1 VESKL
6 RLIIRPLTIIIG
18 VFLIGCLSF
27 LAVLTWDG
35 TDVIAIF
42 FSYLLSFGLACIV
55 NIIMLRHFALKIKR
69 NEDDIA
75 AFNEIANIDGNI
87 LCLIDNNLNCFNF
100 QETIQEASDNKELS
114 SLLAE
119 LDINDFE
126 IAQIEG
132 FVKRQPQNISGER
145 LIRHMDALYVTDVIY
160 NRKNHDLI
168 IKPLQTSAGV
178 HCVKI
183 RQSFISSNKI
193 FYDQLPIGYFELDR
207 HGFISKA
214 NIQFANGMGYKLSEL
229 FETSVALKDLI
240 INESNDNIDH
250 EIMEGAYTQR
260 FVTIRTKHNDIANFL
275 LITVN
280 ERNEGKSP
288 MKSYGFLIR
297 LRQKEINY
305 FTDHLEKY
313 WVDYSWKCFFEKSPY
328 PVCILNDVGEILRM
342 NQSFMDLTDK
352 KKSVGSNFSDLFLN
366 EHVDEINQNIKDLA
380 SGASEVNSDL
390 IMHLKSSPKV
400 FEVFLGKIL
409 NLDGKFH
416 GIIVRVLD
424 ITQQNQLEENL
435 AHSQRMQTMGQLVGS
450 VAHDFN
456 NILTAISGFCD
467 LLLLRHGMG
476 DPSFLNIMQIKQ
488 SADRASNLV
497 NRLLAFSRKQ
507 TLKPKVV
514 SPIDLFSEFT
524 PLIHRLIGTR
534 IKFVQQMDPN
544 IWYIKVDIVQMEQV
558 ILNLVVNAQQAMG
571 NAGELLIS
579 VENFSLTQS
588 SKLHGYSS
596 PPGEKKPPLGE
607 YVMISV
613 EDSGCGIPKENIKS
627 IFEPFY
633 TTKSDMSGT
642 GLGLSTVYGVI
653 HQSDAYIFVK
663 SKVGKGTKFLILFPR
678 CYPEE
683 VIEPKKISNKTNY
696 IASDVMGSGVIVL
709 VEDEDA
715 IRIFAKNVL
724 TNKGYTVIDFS
735 SAKEALEKILEGN
748 IQFDLLLTDVLMPEM
763 SGPSLVTKL
772 KEIMPKIKVI
782 FISGY
787 AEEAFTEEYGDN
799 RDFNFMA
806 KPFSLKQL
814 LVVVK
819 EVMMS

>member
-35 TDVIAIF
+35 ADVIAIF
-42 FSYLLSFGLACIV
+42 FSYLLSFGLAC
-55 NIIMLRHFALKIKR
+55 K
-69 NEDDIA
+69 
-75 AFNEIANIDGNI
+75 
-87 LCLIDNNLNCFNF
+87 
-100 QETIQEASDNKELS
+100 TIQEASDNKELS

-250 EIMEGAYTQR
+250 EIMEVAYTQR

-352 KKSVGSNFSDLFLN
+352 KKSVGSNFSDLFVN

-524 PLIHRLIGTR
+524 PLIHRLIG
-534 IKFVQQMDPN
+534 K
-544 IWYIKVDIVQMEQV
+544 
-558 ILNLVVNAQQAMG
+558 
-571 NAGELLIS
+571 
-579 VENFSLTQS
+579 
-588 SKLHGYSS
+588 
-596 PPGEKKPPLGE
+596 
-607 YVMISV
+607 
-613 EDSGCGIPKENIKS
+613 DSGCGIPKENIKS

>member
-1 VESKL
+1 
-6 RLIIRPLTIIIG
+6 
-18 VFLIGCLSF
+18 
-27 LAVLTWDG
+27 LAILTWDG
-35 TDVIAIF
+35 ADAVAIF

-69 NEDDIA
+69 SEDDIA
-75 AFNEIANIDGNI
+75 ALNEIANIDGNV
-87 LCLIDNNLNCFNF
+87 LCFVDNNLNCFNF
-100 QETIQEASDNKELS
+100 QPAIQELSESRELASFLTS
-114 SLLAE
+114 
-119 LDINDFE
+119 LDIGDLE

-132 FVKRQPQNISGER
+132 FIKHKPQNISGER
-145 LIRHMDALYVTDVIY
+145 LIRHMDALYVTDVTH
-160 NRKNHDLI
+160 NRKNYDLI
-168 IKPLQTSAGV
+168 IKPLQSSSGI
-178 HCVKI
+178 HCIKI
-183 RQSFISSNKI
+183 RQSFISSNKL
-193 FYDQLPIGYFELDR
+193 FYDQLPIGYFELDK

-240 INESNDNIDH
+240 INESNDNIKN
-250 EIMEGAYTQR
+250 EITEGAYAQR
-260 FVTIRTKHNDIANFL
+260 FVAIRTKHNDIANFL
-275 LITVN
+275 LITIN
-280 ERNEGKSP
+280 ESNEGKSP
-288 MKSYGFLIR
+288 KKSYGFLIR
-297 LRQKEINY
+297 LRQKEVNY

-313 WVDYSWKCFFEKSPY
+313 WVDYSWRCFFEKSPY
-328 PVCILNDVGEILRM
+328 PVCILDDVGKILRM
-342 NQSFMDLTDK
+342 NQAFVDLTDK
-352 KKSVGSNFSDLFLN
+352 KRTVGSNFSDLFISD
-366 EHVDEINQNIKDLA
+366 HVDEINQNIKDLA
-380 SGASEVNSDL
+380 SGVSEGNSDL

-416 GIIVRVLD
+416 GIIARILD

-435 AHSQRMQTMGQLVGS
+435 AHAQRMQTMGQLVGS

-488 SADRASNLV
+488 SADRATNLV

-507 TLKPKVV
+507 TLKPRVV

-534 IKFVQQMDPN
+534 IKFVQQIDPN
-544 IWYIKVDIVQMEQV
+544 IWHIKVDIVQMEQV

-579 VENFSLTQS
+579 VENFVLTQNTR
-588 SKLHGYSS
+588 LHGYSS
-596 PPGEKKPPLGE
+596 PPGEKKPAMGE
-607 YVMISV
+607 YVMVLV
-613 EDSGCGIPKENIKS
+613 EDNGCGIPKENLKS

-633 TTKSDMSGT
+633 STKSDMSGT
-642 GLGLSTVYGVI
+642 GLGLATVYGVI

-678 CYPEE
+678 CYPQEE
-683 VIEPKKISNKTNY
+683 IIQPQKISSKTNY

-735 SAKEALEKILEGN
+735 SAKEALEQILAGN
-748 IQFDLLLTDVLMPEM
+748 TQFDLLLTDVLMPEM

-772 KEIMPKIKVI
+772 KEVMPKIKVI

-787 AEEAFTEEYGDN
+787 AEEAFTEEYGNN

-814 LVVVK
+814 LIVVK